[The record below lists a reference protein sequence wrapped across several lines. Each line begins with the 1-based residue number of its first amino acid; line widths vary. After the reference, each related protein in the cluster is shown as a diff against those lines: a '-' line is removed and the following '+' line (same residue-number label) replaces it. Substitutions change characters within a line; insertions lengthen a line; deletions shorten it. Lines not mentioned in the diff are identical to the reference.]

1 MFETVQVALALRAG
15 VASGALMFALWMLA
29 RLLDMPAPH
38 FIQALGVALTRTN
51 DHTTDRTGFLL
62 HLAISSCA
70 GLPYAAAFEHWGEA
84 GLVRGLT
91 VAAPHAALGAAAVII
106 CIVRCPL
113 LCRCLRPGASDD
125 DDSHTAGA
133 LALFA
138 ALHLLYG
145 LAMGALYRV

>member
-1 MFETVQVALALRAG
+1 MFETVHVALAVRAG

-29 RLLDMPAPH
+29 RVLDMPAPN
-38 FIQALGVALTRTN
+38 FIEALGVALTRTN
-51 DHTTDRTGFLL
+51 DHTTDRTGFLV
-62 HLAISSCA
+62 HLAISACA
-70 GLPYAAAFEHWGEA
+70 GLPYAAAFEHWGDA

-91 VAAPHAALGAAAVII
+91 VSAPHAAIGAAAAVI
-106 CIVRCPL
+106 CAARSPL
-113 LCRCLRPGASDD
+113 LRRSLRPRSSAADH
-125 DDSHTAGA
+125 SHTAGA